1 MRPAS
6 RSEPLSLVETGPS
19 PGASAA
25 AMAAAA
31 ALALGARAGPAGA
44 ASVAEACAVL
54 PAAVLADPKPSHVK
68 REIEERWDSFE
79 AALEDHDLHSAL
91 SIFAPTTVL
100 LLPPGARARVLTT
113 FEEKAA
119 LLGKLLHH
127 KHNVTLSV
135 LIEDITLAK
144 VHKWS
149 NDKYA
154 AITVSSFN
162 VTGHVLPLPSSMRGA
177 DNAAYVPK
185 RESNEL
191 LDAGKLVQNWQKFPI
206 CTGDGNLCNDSND
219 RRKRWAFTWAI
230 WNSDFPPTLPPSPPP
245 EPAPG
250 PEDGPL
256 YHRRHRGDIDED
268 DLEARAWAA

>member
-1 MRPAS
+1 
-6 RSEPLSLVETGPS
+6 
-19 PGASAA
+19 
-25 AMAAAA
+25 MAAAA
-31 ALALGARAGPAGA
+31 ALAL
-44 ASVAEACAVL
+44 VL
-54 PAAVLADPKPSHVK
+54 ALALQALPVLADPKVSHIK
-68 REIEERWDSFE
+68 REIEERWESFE
-79 AALEDHDLHSAL
+79 AALEDHDLYSAV
-91 SIFAPTTVL
+91 SIFAPMVL

-144 VHKWS
+144 VRKWS
-149 NDKYA
+149 ND
-154 AITVSSFN
+154 N
-162 VTGHVLPLPSSMRGA
+162 
-177 DNAAYVPK
+177 
-185 RESNEL
+185 RESNKL

-206 CTGDGNLCNDSND
+206 CTGDGKLCNDSND

-230 WNSDFPPTLPPSPPP
+230 WNSDFPPALPPAPPP

-256 YHRRHRGDIDED
+256 YHRRHRGDID
-268 DLEARAWAA
+268 DLDARAWAA